1 MTARGWR
8 APPELA
14 RRIEARAQA
23 GIACRECDA
32 PPGQPCTQPGA
43 GKTVHRIRWV
53 TAAKIVKAEAR
64 AARRTPEQLA
74 ALAALP
80 RIPREEI
87 EACRLPGGGYS
98 FTREWFLA
106 HGLPFP
112 PVAGW
117 RRAVER
123 GTVTT
128 RPEQGTAR

>member
-14 RRIEARAQA
+14 RRIEARAQ
-23 GIACRECDA
+23 GDIPCRECGA
-32 PPGQPCTQPGA
+32 RPGQPCARPETGR
-43 GKTVHRIRWV
+43 TVHGMRWV
-53 TAAKIVKAEAR
+53 TAAKITKAEAR
-64 AARRTPEQLA
+64 AARRTPGQLA

-98 FTREWFLA
+98 FTRSWFLA

-123 GTVTT
+123 E
-128 RPEQGTAR
+128 EQR